1 MLLNRFGRAQFLAL
15 AAMLVFLPGC
25 GSDDTPPLGEVSG
38 TITLDGEPLEGVI
51 VVFKPDNGRAATA
64 TTDASG
70 EYTLEFSYQVPG
82 CKVGANK
89 VHLEWPLGATNA
101 KVLPTRYTTSS
112 ELSADVKEGSNVID
126 FKLESDANTKGK
138 KQVIPD

>member
-1 MLLNRFGRAQFLAL
+1 MYAYGAARRPLLLLAGL
-15 AAMLVFLPGC
+15 FVFVSGC
-25 GSDDTPPLGEVSG
+25 GSDDTPPLGQVSG

-51 VVFKPDNGRAATA
+51 VVFKPESGRAATG

-70 EYTLEFSYQVPG
+70 QYTLEFSYQVPG
-82 CKVGANK
+82 CKVGPNK

-101 KVLPTRYTTSS
+101 KALPPRYTTAS
-112 ELSADVKEGSNVID
+112 ELTADVKAGSSVVD
-126 FKLESDANTKGK
+126 FKLESDASTKGR

>member
-1 MLLNRFGRAQFLAL
+1 MHPMRFGRAQFLAL
-15 AAMLVFLPGC
+15 AVMLLCVSGC
-25 GSDDTPPLGEVSG
+25 GGDDTPPLGEVSG

-51 VVFKPDNGRAATA
+51 VVFKPESGRAATG

-70 EYTLEFSYQVPG
+70 QYTLEFSYQVPG

-101 KVLPTRYTTSS
+101 KVLPSRYTTTS
-112 ELSADVKEGSNVID
+112 ELTADVKSGENTLD
-126 FKLESDANTKGK
+126 FKLESDAATKGK

>member
-1 MLLNRFGRAQFLAL
+1 MRFGRAQFLAL
-15 AAMLVFLPGC
+15 AVMLLCVSGC
-25 GSDDTPPLGEVSG
+25 GGDDTPPLGEVSG

-51 VVFKPDNGRAATA
+51 VVFKPESGRAATG

-70 EYTLEFSYQVPG
+70 QYTLEFSYQVPG

-101 KVLPTRYTTSS
+101 KVLPSRYTTTS
-112 ELSADVKEGSNVID
+112 ELTADVKSGENTLD
-126 FKLESDANTKGK
+126 FKLESDAATKGK